1 MSSETLPAY
10 GISGIIF
17 GLTAGLS
24 PGPLLT
30 LVVSETLSHGKKS
43 GMMIALSPLL
53 TDIPIILVSIILFIN
68 ISGIHVV
75 TGIISLLGAFFIGYL
90 AYGNLASPRM
100 EFGSRGNPSQ
110 SLRKGILTNILSP
123 HPYIFWCTVG
133 APLVMKAYETNV
145 VAAIYFV
152 SGFYF
157 CLIGSKVAVAVVVD
171 RTRVFLNS
179 TIYVYSIRILGLFLL
194 IFAFLFLKNGLI
206 ALGLL

>member
-30 LVVSETLSHGKKS
+30 LVVSETLSQGKKA
-43 GMMIALSPLL
+43 GMMIALSPLV

-68 ISGIHVV
+68 ISGFHIV
-75 TGIISLLGAFFIGYL
+75 TGIISLLGACFIGYL
-90 AYGNLASPRM
+90 AYGNLASRRI
-100 EFGSRGNPSQ
+100 EFGSQGNPSH

-133 APLVMKAYETNV
+133 APLIMKAYESNAV
-145 VAAIYFV
+145 SAIWFIA
-152 SGFYF
+152 GFYF
-157 CLIGSKVAVAVVVD
+157 CLIGSKISVAVIVD
-171 RTRVFLNS
+171 RTRVFL
-179 TIYVYSIRILGLFLL
+179 TGTFYLYSIKILGLLL
-194 IFAFLFLKNGLI
+194 LVFAFLFLKNGLV
-206 ALGLL
+206 ALGFL